1 MEVLPITGDASAPKL
16 GGNGPVLDWAVKMH
30 TFDANATL
38 DKAASITPEQ
48 IDAIADQI
56 ACFHQNITIAPANS
70 EYGSPEQVQAPVLQ
84 NTAQIRSLSL
94 PPPSSDAPSSWLLDA
109 LIPVENWSR
118 AEGLRLMPHFAERK
132 SAGFIREC
140 HGDLHLGN
148 IAWIDNAPLIFDG
161 IEFNPALRFIDV
173 ISEIAFLMMDLMHRG
188 QSTMAWRVLNRYLE
202 QTGDYAGLAAL
213 PYYLSYRAMVRAKV
227 SAIRAY
233 QEGGQ
238 GNDSL
243 PDLSECLSYLRL
255 AGTISVARTDARSG
269 LNAPI
274 MIMMHG
280 VSGSGKSVI
289 AQQLLEDIGAIRLR
303 ADVERK
309 RLFNL
314 NPLDSSR
321 HIPGGI
327 YTREAGGRTRDRLL
341 ALTSTLLRE
350 GFHVIVDATFL
361 AIDWRSPF
369 EEMATTQRVAWFL
382 VSPDV
387 PHAELRRRVESRAQS
402 GQDASEATVEVLDAQ
417 LASFQA
423 LSRMEMRHTVQ
434 VPTGATP
441 GATRASTL
449 AALRALR
456 EVLCEASCE
465 ADSASQGKGLS

>member
-1 MEVLPITGDASAPKL
+1 
-16 GGNGPVLDWAVKMH
+16 
-30 TFDANATL
+30 
-38 DKAASITPEQ
+38 
-48 IDAIADQI
+48 
-56 ACFHQNITIAPANS
+56 
-70 EYGSPEQVQAPVLQ
+70 
-84 NTAQIRSLSL
+84 
-94 PPPSSDAPSSWLLDA
+94 
-109 LIPVENWSR
+109 
-118 AEGLRLMPHFAERK
+118 MPHFAERK
-132 SAGFIREC
+132 SAGFNREC

-173 ISEIAFLMMDLMHRG
+173 ISEIAFLMMDLMHCG

-227 SAIRAY
+227 AAIRSY

-255 AGTISVARTDARSG
+255 AGTVSVARTDARSG

-369 EEMATTQRVAWFL
+369 EEMATTQKVAWFL

-423 LSRMEMRHTVQ
+423 LSKIETRHTVQ
-434 VPTGATP
+434 VPTGATL

-449 AALRALR
+449 AALLALR